1 MSNEIRS
8 SDNDDGTF
16 DFSEVKA
23 KADSGEYAE
32 LYCRVIGADAW
43 ESIVKPTFWY
53 AGNEYK
59 VVF

>member
-1 MSNEIRS
+1 MRNEIRS
-8 SDNDDGTF
+8 TDNDDGTF
-16 DFSEVKA
+16 DFSEVKEQV
-23 KADSGEYAE
+23 DSGVYEE

-43 ESIVKPTFWY
+43 ERIDKPTFWY